1 MVGSRGIAAVVVA
14 ADGFQMVEGF
24 DPRLVCPGAA
34 GAAAEGHAVG
44 AAVFV
49 ARLRVAAVWVDQLTD
64 VGDLQP
70 LGDKQRLMI

>member
-1 MVGSRGIAAVVVA
+1 VA

-24 DPRLVCPGAA
+24 DPRLIGPGAA